1 MLDSVIKLNKK
12 YCLQIL
18 LEKRKYEI
26 KKTKIENLIN
36 DDLELSSS
44 EDETENDSDSE
55 TEFNNDE

>member
-12 YCLQIL
+12 YYLQIL

-55 TEFNNDE
+55 TECNNDE